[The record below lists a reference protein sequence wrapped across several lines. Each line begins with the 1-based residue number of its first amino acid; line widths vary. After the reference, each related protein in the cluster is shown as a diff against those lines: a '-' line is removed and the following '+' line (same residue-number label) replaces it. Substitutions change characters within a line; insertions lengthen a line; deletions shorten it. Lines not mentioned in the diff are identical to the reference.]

1 MARSTAT
8 TVEQYLAE
16 LPPERAAVV
25 RMVRDTIL
33 ARLPDGYEETMNW
46 GMISYEIP
54 LERYPDTYNGQPLGV
69 LALAAQARHYAL
81 YLNAAYTSS
90 ELMEQLRTAYERAD
104 IKFDMGKSCLRFR
117 NLAGIDLDAV
127 GDIVA
132 SVPPERYIEMYEAS
146 RARGTG

>member
-1 MARSTAT
+1 MVSSAAT
-8 TVEQYLAE
+8 TVDEYLDE
-16 LPPERAAVV
+16 LPPERADVV
-25 RMVRDTIL
+25 RTVRDTIL
-33 ARLPDGYEETMNW
+33 RRLPPGYEETMNW

-81 YLNAAYTSS
+81 YLNAAYTSP
-90 ELMEQLRTAYERAD
+90 ELMARLRAAYAAAG

-117 NLAGIDLDAV
+117 NLAGIDLDAI

-132 SVPPERYIEMYEAS
+132 SVPPERYIELYEAS
-146 RARGTG
+146 RADR